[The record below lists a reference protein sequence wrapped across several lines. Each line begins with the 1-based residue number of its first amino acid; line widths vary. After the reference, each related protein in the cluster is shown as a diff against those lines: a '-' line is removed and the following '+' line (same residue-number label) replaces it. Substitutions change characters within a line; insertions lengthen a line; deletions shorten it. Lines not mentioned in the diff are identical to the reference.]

1 MIFLFN
7 EDAGNQTL
15 HLRGEDFKYLIKVRR
30 HKEGDL
36 IAFRNP
42 KSPAILY
49 SYTISHI
56 LGREVVLTLVSQE
69 EKEITPSQFLHVGWC
84 VIDNKSIEKVLPM
97 LNEIGVGK
105 ISFIYCDRSQKNFK
119 PDLKRFERILRS
131 SMQQCGRSVFMEFE
145 IYKTLHDF
153 LKDYPRVKVFDFCK
167 NYLTKEAK
175 FESVLIGCEG
185 GFSKEEKALLADKEV
200 FALPTPLVLRSE
212 SAVCAVASKI
222 LL

>member
-1 MIFLFN
+1 MIFLFH
-7 EDAGNQTL
+7 EDAGKEFL

-30 HKEGDL
+30 HKQGDH
-36 IAFRNP
+36 ITFRNP
-42 KSPAILY
+42 QNSSILY
-49 SYTISHI
+49 EYTITNIS
-56 LGREVVLTLVSQE
+56 GRDVVLELFFE
-69 EKEITPSQFLHVGWC
+69 EVKKVYPKQFLHVGWC
-84 VIDNKSIEKVLPM
+84 VIDNKSVEKTLPM

-131 SMQQCGRSVFMEFE
+131 SMQQCGRSEFMEFE
-145 IYKTLHDF
+145 IYKTLEDF
-153 LKDYPRVKVFDFCK
+153 LHNYPEVKVFDFCE
-167 NYLTKEAK
+167 NYLSKEAK

-185 GFSKEEKALLADKEV
+185 GFSKAEKELLAKQEV

-212 SAVCAVASKI
+212 TAVCSVASKI

>member
-7 EDAGNQTL
+7 EEVGKELLT
-15 HLRGEDFKYLIKVRR
+15 LRGEDFKYLIKVRR
-30 HKEGDL
+30 HQLQDTL
-36 IAFRNP
+36 SFRSLSDT
-42 KSPAILY
+42 KFLY
-49 SYTISHI
+49 HYTITHI
-56 LGREVVLTLVSQE
+56 APREVTLQLESKQQ
-69 EKEITPSQFLHVGWC
+69 KISAPKQFLHVGWC
-84 VIDNKSIEKVLPM
+84 VIDNKSVEKVLPM

-131 SMQQCGRSVFMEFE
+131 SMQQCGRSEFMEFE
-145 IYKTLHDF
+145 IYKTLEDF
-153 LKDYPRVKVFDFCK
+153 LHNYPEVKVFDFCE
-167 NYLTKEAK
+167 NYLSKEAK

-185 GFSKEEKALLADKEV
+185 GFSKAEKELLAKQEV

-212 SAVCAVASKI
+212 TAVCAVASKI